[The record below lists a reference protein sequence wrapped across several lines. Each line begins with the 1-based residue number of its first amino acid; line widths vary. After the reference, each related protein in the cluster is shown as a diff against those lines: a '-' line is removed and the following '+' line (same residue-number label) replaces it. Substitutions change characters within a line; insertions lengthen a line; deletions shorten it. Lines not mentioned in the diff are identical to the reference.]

1 MFDFVW
7 TDGFMVGVSAGDLC
21 LVVSTGVVTAE
32 HLRLLAAALKYICV
46 MVFFPMCCGEELL
59 V

>member
-21 LVVSTGVVTAE
+21 WLVGAGVIMVEVSGI
-32 HLRLLAAALKYICV
+32 LAATLEYRRAV
-46 MVFFPMCCGEELL
+46 EPFWN
-59 V
+59 

>member
-21 LVVSTGVVTAE
+21 WLVGAGVIMADVSGI
-32 HLRLLAAALKYICV
+32 LAATLEYRCV